1 MEFNELIL
9 KVSSCCNL
17 NCKYCYVFNQGDT
30 SYKTEPATIDK
41 SLIPQIVSRI
51 KEHCIAH
58 KLTKFLVIFHGGEP
72 LMVSKDFYVEFVKE
86 AIELQKNNIRVVF
99 GLQTNG
105 TLLTQAWIDLFME
118 LKISVGISIDGPK
131 AASEY
136 RVYRASGESAYNEI
150 ERGINL
156 VKNNGLA
163 INILSVINTKC
174 SPIEVYSYLK
184 RIGVN
189 RADFLFP
196 DITYDDDVNPLITEW
211 LCELFDLWYDDIDK
225 KKTLIRYFD
234 SIVGLFLGVERG
246 YEVLG
251 RKVNKTIS
259 LKPNGNIELVDN
271 LKVCGNGFTNT
282 GLNILSD
289 SFDDVSENVV
299 MQKYYA
305 SHSDIVLCKK
315 CRTCSI
321 KEICGGGN
329 LAHRYS
335 DSNGFDNPSAYC
347 STIYNLCSH
356 IQKRLF
362 DDLPEIFNDQNIIS
376 LSK

>member
-1 MEFNELIL
+1 
-9 KVSSCCNL
+9 
-17 NCKYCYVFNQGDT
+17 
-30 SYKTEPATIDK
+30 
-41 SLIPQIVSRI
+41 
-51 KEHCIAH
+51 
-58 KLTKFLVIFHGGEP
+58 
-72 LMVSKDFYVEFVKE
+72 
-86 AIELQKNNIRVVF
+86 
-99 GLQTNG
+99 
-105 TLLTQAWIDLFME
+105 
-118 LKISVGISIDGPK
+118 
-131 AASEY
+131 
-136 RVYRASGESAYNEI
+136 
-150 ERGINL
+150 
-156 VKNNGLA
+156 
-163 INILSVINTKC
+163 
-174 SPIEVYSYLK
+174 
-184 RIGVN
+184 
-189 RADFLFP
+189 
-196 DITYDDDVNPLITEW
+196 
-211 LCELFDLWYDDIDK
+211 
-225 KKTLIRYFD
+225 
-234 SIVGLFLGVERG
+234 LFLGVERG